1 MHAPGADALRKSIER
16 MLTEANARLSVGK
29 TAEASR
35 SYEKAWQFA
44 EQLIELLDDPAERR
58 ALTVRANEYRQRS
71 RALNLTGRMDM
82 GRVKP
87 ADEIEADDKAYT
99 DEESDALE
107 QQILLLIDDR
117 PRSIDWSSIGGL
129 GELKE
134 ELKFHYGLA
143 MARLPAGVDIEG
155 WQNIMLY
162 GPPGTG
168 KTLLAC
174 AIANRLSATFFNV
187 KSSQIVSKWVGES
200 GRLISTLYRVARKLT
215 RDGRPSIV
223 FIDEFDALC
232 KSRGQE
238 GQLYHQQMLAA
249 ILAEIDG
256 FANKGR
262 RNLVMTI
269 GATNRPWDLDAA
281 VLSRFERR
289 ILIALPDLAARAEI
303 FRIHLAG
310 KGIPIDE
317 RSLSLKRLA
326 RASERLTGREIARL
340 CKEVTS
346 RMVAEMN
353 PEIPALV
360 DQGLGAIQ
368 GHTIKLRPLRRADF
382 EPALARLVPDTT
394 LESEAHYADWGRAVQ
409 DGRVPSA

>member
-1 MHAPGADALRKSIER
+1 MQPGSDALRRSIDR
-16 MLTEANARLSVGK
+16 MLTEANTRLAVGK
-29 TAEASR
+29 AEEASR
-35 SYEKAWQFA
+35 SYNKAAQFA
-44 EQLIELLDDPAERR
+44 DQLIEQLNEGEERR
-58 ALTVRANEYRQRS
+58 TMTVRANEYRQRS
-71 RALNLTGRMDM
+71 RALVSKGRMDM

-87 ADEIEADDKAYT
+87 STDHEADEVAFS

-117 PRSIDWSSIGGL
+117 PRSIHWESIGGL
-129 GELKE
+129 TALKT

-143 MARLPAGVDIEG
+143 MATMPDGLEVEG
-155 WQNIMLY
+155 WQNIMFY

-174 AIANRLSATFFNV
+174 AIANKLSATFFNV
-187 KSSQIVSKWVGES
+187 KASQIVSKWVGES
-200 GRLISTLYRVARKLT
+200 GRLISTLYRVARKFT

-249 ILAEIDG
+249 ILSEIDG
-256 FANKGR
+256 FAQKGR

-289 ILIALPDLAARAEI
+289 VLIGLPDTEARAEI
-303 FRIHLAG
+303 FRIHLEG
-310 KGIPIDE
+310 RGVPLDR
-317 RSLSLKRLA
+317 RSVSYDALA
-326 RASERLTGREIARL
+326 EKTERLTGREIARL
-340 CKEVTS
+340 CKEVTAT
-346 RMVAEMN
+346 MLAEMN
-353 PEIPALV
+353 PRIPDLV
-360 DQGLGAIQ
+360 DQGLQSIRSYVIE
-368 GHTIKLRPLRRADF
+368 TRPLKASDF
-382 EPALARLVPDTT
+382 APRLETVVPDTAEARET
-394 LESEAHYADWGRAVQ
+394 QYARWHESVV
-409 DGRVPSA
+409 DGDA

>member
-1 MHAPGADALRKSIER
+1 MYTPGTDALRKSIDR
-16 MLTEANARLSVGK
+16 MLTEANTRLSVGK
-29 TAEASR
+29 NAEASR
-35 SYEKAWQFA
+35 SYEKAAQFA
-44 EQLIELLDDPAERR
+44 EQLLELLDDPEERR
-58 ALTVRANEYRQRS
+58 ALSIRANEYKQRS
-71 RALNLTGRMDM
+71 RALHLTGRMDM

-87 ADEIEADDKAYT
+87 VEERDEDDKVLV
-99 DEESDALE
+99 DEETDAQE

-129 GELKE
+129 DPLKE

-143 MARLPAGVDIEG
+143 MAKLPEGLEIEG
-155 WQNIMLY
+155 WQNIMFY

-174 AIANRLSATFFNV
+174 AIANKLNATFFNV

-200 GRLISTLYRVARKLT
+200 GKLISMLYRVARKLT

-232 KSRGQE
+232 KHRGHE

-256 FANKGR
+256 FASKGR

-289 ILIALPDLAARAEI
+289 ILISLPDEAARDAI
-303 FRIHLAG
+303 FRIHLG
-310 KGIPIDE
+310 GRGIPLDE
-317 RSLSLKRLA
+317 RSISYKRLA
-326 RASERLTGREIARL
+326 KATARLTGREIARL
-340 CKEVTS
+340 CKEVTA
-346 RMVAEMN
+346 RMVAEVN
-353 PEIPALV
+353 PEIPSLV
-360 DQGLGAIQ
+360 DQGLAAIQ
-368 GHTIKLRPLRRADF
+368 GYTIRVRPLKRTDF
-382 EPALARLVPDTT
+382 EPVLARLVPDTS
-394 LESEAHYADWGRAVQ
+394 LETEAHYADWGRAVSE
-409 DGRVPSA
+409 GRVAAD